1 MPGSPKFVTTAEA
14 GRLVGRSPRTIK
26 RLVDRGL
33 VAASRI
39 PGCHDRVLL
48 ASVER
53 LIPSEARDAAAAEGP
68 APAEP
73 ALERKKR
80 PVVRGRPF
88 QPGVSGNPL
97 GRPPGAGKKQGPG
110 KTLSVGTDR
119 NG

>member
-26 RLVDRGL
+26 RLLDRGL

-53 LIPSEARDAAAAEGP
+53 LIPSEARDAAAVEQP

-73 ALERKKR
+73 GREQKKK
-80 PVVRGRPF
+80 PAVRGRPF

-97 GRPPGAGKKQGPG
+97 GRPPGAGKKQGPKG
-110 KTLSVGTDR
+110 NLSVGTDR